1 MLEVDELKAAYGRS
15 PVLEGMSLRVGQGQ
29 AVTLMGRNCMG
40 KTTTIMSILGLKS
53 KSGGRVVFDGREVT
67 DWPAHRVAA
76 AGIGLV
82 PEGRRIF
89 PNLTVE
95 ENLIATARPGQWDL
109 PHVLGLF
116 PRLEERRRNMGTQL
130 SGGEQ
135 QMLAIGRALLTNPK
149 LLILDEATEGLAP
162 IIRDEIW
169 RCMHTLKNEG
179 QAILI
184 VDKHIDKL
192 RRLADHHFVVQKGR
206 VAWSGNAEKLQS
218 ERGIVESLVSV

>member
-29 AVTLMGRNCMG
+29 AVTLMGRNGMG

-109 PHVLGLF
+109 PRVLGLF

>member
-29 AVTLMGRNCMG
+29 AVTLMGRNGMG
-40 KTTTIMSILGLKS
+40 KTTTIMSIFGLKS

-109 PHVLGLF
+109 PRVLGLF